1 MLYSLFDI
9 QAIGL
14 VIDLEFNLDFILLF
28 HQVYRTSCD
37 QLIINLNLI
46 NFACLRKNTK
56 FMVYVLYV
64 M

>member
-37 QLIINLNLI
+37 QLII
-46 NFACLRKNTK
+46 K
-56 FMVYVLYV
+56 FCMFT
-64 M
+64 

>member
-28 HQVYRTSCD
+28 HHAG
-37 QLIINLNLI
+37 L
-46 NFACLRKNTK
+46 
-56 FMVYVLYV
+56 
-64 M
+64 